1 MKSSDLTASAATL
14 AVRFPPIWTHIQ
26 PLAVYV
32 GAVLEMKG
40 RSDSADRVAIVAN
53 ELIEN
58 AVKYG
63 DPASEVTFELFVD
76 AGLGIVVRVTN
87 KAHPSRVAI
96 LERELKR
103 NTTTNPREAFA
114 RALER
119 LQHLPEGST
128 MLGLARVTL
137 EAELS
142 VETAANVVIATAR
155 MDTGGGRASVP
166 FAKNAPREA
175 ARTDMEAESQ
185 RQQREPVASVSQTRR
200 AVGPLG
206 RTGIS
211 SSSVRAVG
219 DADGG
224 PKRR

>member
-1 MKSSDLTASAATL
+1 MMKSSDLTTSAATL
-14 AVRFPPIWTHIQ
+14 AVRFPPVWTHIQ

-32 GAVLEMKG
+32 AAVLEMRN

-63 DPASEVTFELFVD
+63 DPASEVTFELFVEMGQ
-76 AGLGIVVRVTN
+76 AIVVRVTN

-103 NTTTNPREAFA
+103 NTTTSPREAFA

-119 LQHLPEGST
+119 LTHLPEGST

-155 MDTGGGRASVP
+155 MDTSAVRAS
-166 FAKNAPREA
+166 APSGKSPVRDG
-175 ARTDMEAESQ
+175 ARIDGGEVESQ
-185 RQQREPVASVSQTRR
+185 RQLGAGVSQTRR
-200 AVGPLG
+200 AVGPSG

-211 SSSVRAVG
+211 SSSMRAVVN
-219 DADGG
+219 ADGG

>member
-103 NTTTNPREAFA
+103 NTTTSPREAFA

-155 MDTGGGRASVP
+155 MDTGAVRVSVP
-166 FAKNAPREA
+166 FAKNASREA
-175 ARTDMEAESQ
+175 ARAEGEVESQ
-185 RQQREPVASVSQTRR
+185 RQPGTSVSQTRR

-211 SSSVRAVG
+211 SSAMKAVG
-219 DADGG
+219 EADG